1 MSRIGKMPIKIPD
14 GVKVN
19 INNDTIEVIGPKGA
33 LVENINKATSVNI
46 ENDLIY
52 VERKDNSRRVKAF
65 HGLMRA
71 LINNM
76 IEGVTKG
83 FVKKLEIVGVGY
95 RANMKG
101 KNLELIVGLSHPVL
115 IVPEKDVEFK
125 LETPQK
131 IAIYGVD
138 KQKVG
143 AAAAYIK
150 AIRKPD
156 PYKGKG
162 IRYEGEHISLKS
174 GKAVK

>member
-1 MSRIGKMPIKIPD
+1 MSRIGKMPIKIPE
-14 GVKVN
+14 GVKVSISN
-19 INNDTIEVIGPKGA
+19 GTIEVTGPKGV
-33 LVENINKATSVNI
+33 LVENINKATSVKI
-46 ENDLIY
+46 ENSVIY
-52 VERKDNSRRVKAF
+52 VERKENSRRAKAF

-101 KNLELIVGLSHPVL
+101 KNLELIVGLSHPV
-115 IVPEKDVEFK
+115 IITPEKDIEFK
-125 LETPQK
+125 LESPQK
-131 IAIYGVD
+131 IAIYGMD

-162 IRYEGEHISLKS
+162 IRYEGEHISLKA